1 MLRNRRIWD
10 IYLHVQYLLCS
21 VFLLFNSTPRGMPLA
36 LTEAN
41 LGRLPGGANDEEK
54 MSQLCSRAQELSM
67 LLGRVQGLMDDCPST
82 RDGSASRPPSTRP
95 QPQPVPGSRPPTSH
109 NRPLSNRPASGR
121 PTTGRPL
128 TGSTLAGSPA
138 APGSNDKA
146 APSMALRL
154 TTGFTEGKMSAI
166 DRFLAGTG
174 GMKPSVAAPEAV
186 QALRLYDEGRRMAEV
201 ATNDENAA
209 GQERDAANQ
218 CAAMSKPWRLS
229 LRPAGSP
236 EASFSATSRLRLPQA
251 LASLILP

>member
-1 MLRNRRIWD
+1 
-10 IYLHVQYLLCS
+10 
-21 VFLLFNSTPRGMPLA
+21 MPLQ

-41 LGRLPGGANDEEK
+41 LGRLPGGADDEEK
-54 MSQLCSRAQELSM
+54 LSQLCSRAQELSM

-95 QPQPVPGSRPPTSH
+95 QPQPVPGSRPPTNH
-109 NRPLSNRPASGR
+109 NRPGSNRPASGR
-121 PTTGRPL
+121 PATGRPL
-128 TGSTLAGSPA
+128 TGSTLPGSPA
-138 APGSNDKA
+138 VAPGSNDKA

-154 TTGFTEGKMSAI
+154 TTGRTEGKLSAI

-186 QALRLYDEGRRMAEV
+186 QTLRLYDEGRRMAEV

-209 GQERDAANQ
+209 GQERDPSHP
-218 CAAMSKPWRLS
+218 CAAMSRARRLS

-236 EASFSATSRLRLPQA
+236 EASFSARSCLRLPQA
-251 LASLILP
+251 SASVIQSAACFSHTGAPSSTCATSVGRQPPARYSG

>member
-1 MLRNRRIWD
+1 
-10 IYLHVQYLLCS
+10 
-21 VFLLFNSTPRGMPLA
+21 
-36 LTEAN
+36 
-41 LGRLPGGANDEEK
+41 
-54 MSQLCSRAQELSM
+54 M

-95 QPQPVPGSRPPTSH
+95 QPQPLPGSRPPTSH
-109 NRPLSNRPASGR
+109 NRPASSRPASAR
-121 PTTGRPL
+121 PTTRPL

-154 TTGFTEGKMSAI
+154 TTGRTEGKISAI
-166 DRFLAGTG
+166 DRFLSGTG

-186 QALRLYDEGRRMAEV
+186 QTLRLYDEGRRMAEV

-209 GQERDAANQ
+209 GQERDPANP
-218 CAAMSKPWRLS
+218 CAAMSRPGRLS

-236 EASFSATSRLRLPQA
+236 EASFSARSCLYRLPRA
-251 LASLILP
+251 SASLGQSAACSPHIGAPSSTCATSVGRRPPARYSG